1 VKQTTAA
8 GIGGA
13 FVMLLLGVILEG
25 GNPAAFI
32 NIPAFVIV
40 MGGTTCAMLA
50 SCSMEDA
57 TRVPKLAI
65 LAMTGG
71 TSADRPAAA
80 RQMVGL
86 AEKARREGLLAL
98 EAELEEV
105 DDRFTR
111 KGVSLIVDGTDS
123 TVVEAILR
131 SEIDGMAGRH
141 GKNAKIFS
149 TLGGFAPTLGIL
161 GTVLS
166 LVHVLE
172 NLSNPG
178 ALGHS
183 IAGAFIATLYGV
195 GSANL
200 VFLPI
205 SNRLKGMSETEVLYR
220 EMILEG
226 VLALQAGDNP
236 SMLAERLDTFLEP
249 AERGKKNEPPATAAA
264 PEPAL
269 QEAA

>member
-1 VKQTTAA
+1 MKQTTAA

-40 MGGTTCAMLA
+40 VGGTCCALLA
-50 SCSMEDA
+50 SSSMEDA
-57 TRVPKLAI
+57 MRVPKLAI

-71 TSADRPAAA
+71 NSVDGPGAAK
-80 RQMVGL
+80 QMVGL

-98 EAELEEV
+98 EAQLEEV
-105 DDRFTR
+105 DDQFTR

-123 TVVEAILR
+123 VVVEGILR
-131 SEIDGMAGRH
+131 SEIDGMSARH
-141 GKNAKIFS
+141 SKNAKLFS

-200 VFLPI
+200 IFLPI
-205 SNRLKGMSETEVLYR
+205 GNRLKGMSEVEVNYR

-236 SMLAERLDTFLEP
+236 SMLAERLDTFLDP
-249 AERGKKNEPPATAAA
+249 AERGTGKKDPADAAA
-264 PEPAL
+264 GEPVL